1 MWLLACTPPPTP
13 EPPGGSTPAPH
24 SAASGETGA
33 AAHSGDLPAG
43 HSGEPTTCEP
53 RVEVA
58 ALYRFD
64 LYEDFD
70 VLPDDTLVT
79 GANGTLERWSPD
91 GPVFGYPIPGYDNP
105 TGLRRLPDGRLA
117 FADPSVGLVAAT
129 DPVTGSTEVLLA
141 GLLNPNGLALVGDAL
156 FVSDFR
162 VGGGVWRLP
171 LDGSAAEQVAQVDS
185 PNGLAGTADGSA
197 VLVAAGSA
205 ILSIDLATRDVTTL
219 ATTDS
224 LWTTV
229 AADRCGGVWTVGY
242 NDHAVVHVP
251 PGGEPEVLLVLDDPG
266 LSSLG
271 ASRFGTGTAAW
282 PADHW
287 LVGGYHTG
295 LWDLEVGVAGVR

>member
-13 EPPGGSTPAPH
+13 EPPAGSTPH

-33 AAHSGDLPAG
+33 PAHTGEPPPG
-43 HSGEPTTCEP
+43 HTGEPTTCEP
-53 RVEVA
+53 RVEVV

-64 LYEDFD
+64 LFEDFD

-79 GANGTLERWSPD
+79 GANGVLERWSPA
-91 GPVFGYPIPGYDNP
+91 GGVGGYPIPGYDNP

-156 FVSDFR
+156 FVSEQR
-162 VGGGVWRLP
+162 VDGGVWRLP
-171 LDGSAAEQVAQVDS
+171 LDGSAAERVAEVDF

-205 ILSIDLATRDVTTL
+205 ILSIDLATRDVTTV

-229 AADRCGGVWTVGY
+229 AADRCGGVWTAGY
-242 NDHAVVHVP
+242 SDHEVVYVR
-251 PGGEPEVLLVLDDPG
+251 PGGEPEVLLVLDDPA
-266 LSSLG
+266 LTSLG

-287 LVGGYHTG
+287 LLGGYHTG